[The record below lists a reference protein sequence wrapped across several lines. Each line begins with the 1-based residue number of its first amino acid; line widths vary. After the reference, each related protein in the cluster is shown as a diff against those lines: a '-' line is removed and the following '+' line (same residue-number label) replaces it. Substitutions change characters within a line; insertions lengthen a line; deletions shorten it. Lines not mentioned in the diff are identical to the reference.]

1 MEKIIKV
8 AIDSHR
14 QSLLSL
20 EDQAEKIKEIANL
33 FVNSLK
39 RKGKIIFLGNGGSC
53 ADAQH
58 LAAELVGRFKRNRT
72 SVAALALST
81 NPCILTALGND
92 YGFEEI
98 FSKQIEA
105 LADSKDI
112 VVGISTSGISKNVIK
127 AIKKAKEM
135 GASTVGLLGKD
146 GGELKDLVDI
156 ALIVKAYEVPRI
168 QEMHILIGHIL
179 CEIVEEALFGE
190 GKKT

>member
-20 EDQAEKIKEIANL
+20 EDQVEKIKEIANL

-58 LAAELVGRFKRNRT
+58 LAAELVGRFKRNRA
-72 SVAALALST
+72 SLAALTLST

-112 VVGISTSGISKNVIK
+112 VVGISTSGVSKNVIK

-135 GASTVGLLGKD
+135 GASTVGLLGRD

>member
-1 MEKIIKV
+1 MEKIIKI
-8 AIDSHR
+8 AIDFHR
-14 QSLLSL
+14 QALLSL
-20 EDQAEKIKEIANL
+20 EDQTEKLKEIANL
-33 FVNSLK
+33 FISSLK
-39 RKGKIIFLGNGGSC
+39 KKGKIIFFGNGGSC

-58 LAAELVGRFKRNRT
+58 LAAELVGRFKRNRA
-72 SVAALALST
+72 SLAALALST

-92 YGFEEI
+92 YGFEEV

-105 LADSKDI
+105 LVDSKDV
-112 VVGISTSGISKNVIK
+112 VVGISTSGVSKNVIE
-127 AIKKAKEM
+127 AIKKAKEI
-135 GASTVGLLGKD
+135 GAYTVGLLGRD

-190 GKKT
+190 GKET